1 MWHGKKQE
9 NMAHVQ
15 EKKKKPKT
23 VPEEAQKLELFDKGF
38 KSAFPNMFKKLEN
51 IS

>member
-1 MWHGKKQE
+1 
-9 NMAHVQ
+9 MAWK
-15 EKKKKPKT
+15 ETRKYGPCAGKKKKPKT